1 MWIDIEKK
9 NVMWIK
15 KNEKKWKILK
25 FVYENKKFLILLQL
39 RFLNEKIFFLY
50 KN

>member
-1 MWIDIEKK
+1 MWIDIEKKKK

-25 FVYENKKFLILLQL
+25 FVYENKKF
-39 RFLNEKIFFLY
+39 
-50 KN
+50 

>member
-1 MWIDIEKK
+1 MWIDIEKKK

-25 FVYENKKFLILLQL
+25 FFMKIKNFKFYY
-39 RFLNEKIFFLY
+39 N
-50 KN
+50 

>member
-1 MWIDIEKK
+1 MWIDIEKKK

-25 FVYENKKFLILLQL
+25 FVYENKKF
-39 RFLNEKIFFLY
+39 
-50 KN
+50 